1 MTQTP
6 EQIYLESRV
15 YTATPEEL
23 IQILYETALDAIQR
37 AIEAV
42 EAGDIETRAR
52 AITKASSCVMELA
65 GSLNVEAGGEL
76 GLRLAVLYEYLLH
89 ELLEANVHQR
99 AASLR
104 DCERVLR
111 SLLEGWTTALA
122 QLDSR
127 SPNAAS
133 AGAEYTAEVDTET
146 PRTPTGSP
154 EPASNPTVAPFL
166 VPPVSPFGVESDD
179 ADPFDIETL
188 EPAVNSW
195 CG

>member
-1 MTQTP
+1 MTQNP
-6 EQIYLESRV
+6 EQVYLESRV

-23 IQILYETALDAIQR
+23 IQILYETALDAIHR

-42 EAGDIETRAR
+42 EAGDITARAR

-65 GSLNVEAGGEL
+65 GSLNVEAGGEV
-76 GLRLAVLYEYLLH
+76 GVRLAVLYEYLLH

-111 SLLEGWTTALA
+111 SLLEGWTAAIA
-122 QLDSR
+122 QLESNPAR
-127 SPNAAS
+127 SESPAERMTAPT
-133 AGAEYTAEVDTET
+133 AGASE
-146 PRTPTGSP
+146 P
-154 EPASNPTVAPFL
+154 EPAP
-166 VPPVSPFGVESDD
+166 SPFVVPKPDPFGADSDD
-179 ADPFDIETL
+179 PDPFDIETL
-188 EPAVNSW
+188 EPAMNSW